1 VNRRLYRCRHDRRI
15 AGVAAG
21 VAEFFDLDP
30 TLVRV
35 LWFFSIFFG
44 GVTLIMYLGLWV
56 IMPLE
61 PLSAAD
67 AAADAAAATNA
78 PEPEGHHHRGTGSG
92 RLMTFFGIALVLL
105 GSLALLDVLLPSFV
119 SWRYLWPIF
128 LLAFGA
134 VLIAG
139 SIRRD
144 GAQTPLATPP
154 ATAEDAQE
162 PTNP

>member
-1 VNRRLYRCRHDRRI
+1 MNRRLYRCRHDRRI

-44 GVTLIMYLGLWV
+44 GVTLVLYLGLWA

-61 PLSAAD
+61 PLSAV
-67 AAADAAAATNA
+67 DAAAAANA

-92 RLMTFFGIALVLL
+92 RLMTFFGIALVLF
-105 GSLALLDVLLPSFV
+105 GSLALLDVLLPSLV

-128 LLAFGA
+128 LLTFGV

-139 SIRRD
+139 SVRRD
-144 GAQTPLATPP
+144 GAQAPLAAPP
-154 ATAEDAQE
+154 ATSADAQE